1 VTTLAILLILLSAGI
16 HATWNLYAKRL
27 AGGSEAVW
35 LFTLVAV
42 VIYAPPAAI
51 AVYVADYRPETIDW
65 LYLLGTGV
73 LQAIYFTVLRRG
85 YAAGDLSIVYPLA
98 RGSGPLMAMFLAVVL
113 IGERPSPLT
122 IAGAVVVTLGTLL
135 LATPV
140 RSTRHQQLAVAYGVA
155 TGMVIGCYTAWDGYA
170 VGTLAIPALLMGWAA
185 DAGRLACLTPVAM
198 SRRSLIGGIWR
209 RHRLEILG
217 IGVLSTLSYVMVLS
231 AMAIAP
237 ISSIAPAREISIVFG
252 TILGMTLLGE
262 PGGARRLAAATIIA
276 AGVGV
281 VALG

>member
-1 VTTLAILLILLSAGI
+1 HVTTLAILLILLSAGI

-98 RGSGPLMAMFLAVVL
+98 
-113 IGERPSPLT
+113 
-122 IAGAVVVTLGTLL
+122 
-135 LATPV
+135 
-140 RSTRHQQLAVAYGVA
+140 
-155 TGMVIGCYTAWDGYA
+155 
-170 VGTLAIPALLMGWAA
+170 
-185 DAGRLACLTPVAM
+185 
-198 SRRSLIGGIWR
+198 
-209 RHRLEILG
+209 
-217 IGVLSTLSYVMVLS
+217 
-231 AMAIAP
+231 
-237 ISSIAPAREISIVFG
+237 
-252 TILGMTLLGE
+252 
-262 PGGARRLAAATIIA
+262 
-276 AGVGV
+276 
-281 VALG
+281 